1 VKKKILIV
9 VVVLA
14 AVAVTAGVLLRRGNG
29 TPADRIRLSGN
40 IELNQVDIAFKSPGR
55 LVERTVDEGDAVRTG
70 QVVARLHREQ
80 LERQRERDK
89 AALSLA
95 QAQLA
100 QAQTAVEWQRRTLA
114 ADIEQRRADLRS
126 MEARL
131 RELKTGAR
139 PQEIEGVQAAV
150 AAARAEAER
159 AAKDWERA
167 QALYKDDDIS
177 TSQYDQ
183 FRTRF
188 ESARAALRQASERA
202 SLVQEGPR
210 SETIEAAAAQVE
222 RSRASV
228 KAGQAN
234 ELELRRREQEIAARR
249 AEIERARAQIAWI
262 DAQLADTVAA
272 SPIGGVVL
280 VKSADVG
287 EVLAAGTTV
296 VSVGDIDRPWL
307 RGYINERDL
316 GRVKIG
322 SPARITTDSFPGKVY
337 SGRVTFIASEAEFTP
352 KQIQTEEE
360 RVKLVYRIKIDVE
373 NPQRELKSNMPADA
387 EILLEP

>member
-1 VKKKILIV
+1 

-70 QVVARLHREQ
+70 QVVARLDREQ

-139 PQEIEGVQAAV
+139 PQEIQEVQAAV

-202 SLVQEGPR
+202 ALVQEGPR
-210 SETIEAAAAQVE
+210 RETIEAAAAQVE

>member
-55 LVERTVDEGDAVRTG
+55 LVERTVDEGDAVRAG
-70 QVVARLHREQ
+70 QVVARLDREQ

-139 PQEIEGVQAAV
+139 PQEIQEVQAAV

-202 SLVQEGPR
+202 ALVQEGPR
-210 SETIEAAAAQVE
+210 RETIEAAAAQVE

>member
-70 QVVARLHREQ
+70 QVVARLDREQ

-139 PQEIEGVQAAV
+139 PQEIQEVQAAV

-202 SLVQEGPR
+202 ALVQEGPR
-210 SETIEAAAAQVE
+210 RETIEAAAAQVE